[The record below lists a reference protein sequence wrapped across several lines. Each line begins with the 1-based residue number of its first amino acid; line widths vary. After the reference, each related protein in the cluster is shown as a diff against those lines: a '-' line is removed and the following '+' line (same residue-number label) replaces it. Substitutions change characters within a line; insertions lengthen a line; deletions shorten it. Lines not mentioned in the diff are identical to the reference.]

1 MKLTGSAVLAIVG
14 VAAAAALGYWLYT
27 RGSAIVK
34 KAVTTSLNPASS
46 GNLAY
51 QGTTAIVQKLSG
63 DANQT
68 PGGAVFDKLN
78 PRAGLAPGETLV
90 APGVIRVNLPTPQ
103 EVKPT
108 ITPADT
114 TPAGDLGSLMLG
126 AGA

>member
-1 MKLTGSAVLAIVG
+1 MKLTGSAVLALVG

-27 RGSAIVK
+27 RGGAFVK
-34 KAVTTSLNPASS
+34 KTVSTSLNPASPA
-46 GNLAY
+46 NLAY
-51 QGTTAIVQKLSG
+51 QGTTSIVKAATG

-68 PGGAVFDKLN
+68 PGGLAFDKLN
-78 PRAGLAPGETLV
+78 PRAGLAPNETLV
-90 APGVIRVNLPTPQ
+90 APGIIRVNLPTPQ

-114 TPAGDLGSLMLG
+114 TPGDVNQLMLG